1 MFTSLQHNEIR
12 VLNTAFRAGVTKR
25 IDRVNANNALL
36 LGLLIIPTLSGVVL
50 IA

>member
-1 MFTSLQHNEIR
+1 MFMSLQQRDVRKMNV
-12 VLNTAFRAGVTKR
+12 VLKATVRTLPLKAD
-25 IDRVNANNALL
+25 IALL

>member
-1 MFTSLQHNEIR
+1 MFLGSQQVEVCIERTATAVAASDRITS
-12 VLNTAFRAGVTKR
+12 
-25 IDRVNANNALL
+25 DYANL